1 MFWASNC
8 LKLVAM
14 SFARRAMSLFVL
26 TLLLGPSAMACMA
39 PEAQLTPAEQKCCR
53 MMAHHCGGM
62 AHSSHSCC
70 KTAVGPDNNYFSV
83 QRVIAP
89 PAANSV
95 FQSAVIQEA
104 AIALPLATLDAI
116 ATAHPPPGALDRI
129 IVLRI

>member
-62 AHSSHSCC
+62 AQSSHSCC

-83 QRVIAP
+83 QRVIP
-89 PAANSV
+89 PANLS
-95 FQSAVIQEA
+95 SALQ
-104 AIALPLATLDAI
+104 LAVTREGAMARAVTTLDSI
-116 ATAHPPPGALDRI
+116 AAAHPPPGIPDRI